1 MGMEHDHEGLRGD
14 ADAFRRKLQRASED
28 FRERARREMS
38 TEVFRERE
46 RDVEYQ
52 KDCKAEHFAVP
63 AGSHESWPDF
73 FEPPIK
79 KRVDEITKTV
89 HRVTTEEPL
98 DQACGK
104 VPESPKQSG
113 ANKWLI
119 AVSACAAA
127 VAICAAGLS
136 AHYRHAL
143 VLERIRLLERA
154 GSHELCRE
162 ERAALQA
169 SLASAESARLA
180 AEREAGAQAGNA
192 MRLHA
197 ELAES
202 KAEARRARAAAAA
215 AIHALEALEA
225 IAATESPTTVPE
237 TTNTY

>member
-1 MGMEHDHEGLRGD
+1 MGTEYDHESRRGD
-14 ADAFRRKLQRASED
+14 ADAFRRKLRRASED

-52 KDCKAEHFAVP
+52 KDCKAEDFAVP
-63 AGSHESWPDF
+63 AGSHAPWPDF
-73 FEPPIK
+73 FDYPQKTRI
-79 KRVDEITKTV
+79 DEVTKTV

-98 DQACGK
+98 VKSSDEM
-104 VPESPKQSG
+104 PESPKQNG

-127 VAICAAGLS
+127 AAICAAGLS

-143 VLERIRLLERA
+143 DLERVRQLERA

-169 SLASAESARLA
+169 SLAFAESARLA
-180 AEREAGAQAGNA
+180 AEREAGAQAASA

-215 AIHALEALEA
+215 AIRAMEAMASMEPPA
-225 IAATESPTTVPE
+225 SAPES
-237 TTNTY
+237 TN